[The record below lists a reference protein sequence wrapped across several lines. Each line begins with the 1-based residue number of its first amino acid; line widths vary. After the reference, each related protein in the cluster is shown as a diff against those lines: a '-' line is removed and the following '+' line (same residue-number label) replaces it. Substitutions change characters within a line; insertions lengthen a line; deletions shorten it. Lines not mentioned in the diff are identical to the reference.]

1 MNLVA
6 TGLVALPVVAGLA
19 VVAAVSLPARHRSAV
34 AGALSIT
41 LGLTAVVTGAAA
53 MSGTVGEV
61 RVAAP
66 FLPTAAALSLS
77 PDRVGGLFMI
87 VAGAVGA
94 LAAGFG
100 IGYAH
105 GPSASRT
112 AWTAYPVFV
121 LGMTLVPAA
130 GDVISLLLAW
140 ELMAIASTVLLA
152 VEHAARE
159 QVRSAALWYGVMTH
173 LSFLLLLAGFAVLAA
188 AAGSTDLGAIARQ
201 GVVGAPASVAFL
213 LLIGGFVTKAGAVP
227 VHVWLPRAHPEA
239 PSHVS
244 AAMSAA
250 MVKMGVYGVLLV
262 VLRLLP
268 DGPRWWAV
276 VLLVVGAAS
285 ALYGILQA
293 SVASDLKRLLAY
305 STTENIG
312 LIITAVGVS
321 VTLRG
326 AGRPEVADV
335 ALVAALLLVV
345 SHAAFKTVLFLGAG
359 SVLHATG
366 ERDLDRLGGLGAR
379 MPFTAGAFGVAAL
392 GAAALPISSGF
403 VAEWVLLQ
411 SLIHGEGRT
420 DRMVAVSLP
429 ITVAVVALTAG
440 LALLTFVKAFGIAFL
455 ARPRSEGAAR
465 AHEAH
470 ASMSVSLVAG
480 AVLVIVLG
488 LVPGWVAQG
497 LAYAVSAE
505 GVETVG
511 FAGVSLPAVRA
522 LLDPVALLAL
532 AVALAV
538 PVVVTTALVAR
549 RRPRREVDLPWGCG
563 GVRTSAR
570 MQYTAT
576 SYAEPLVRVFDDA
589 LAPSRDLRV
598 TPAEESRYLVQSVE
612 FRQRVVDQV
621 EDRVYRPVVA
631 ALGRVGDAG
640 RRVQNGNIHRY
651 LAFSFAALVAV
662 LLVVTW

>member
-1 MNLVA
+1 MNLVSV
-6 TGLVALPVVAGLA
+6 GLVTLPAVATLA
-19 VVAAVSLPARHRSAV
+19 AVAALSLPTRIRSAV
-34 AGALSIT
+34 VGT
-41 LGLTAVVTGAAA
+41 LAIVLGVAAVVTGAAA
-53 MSGTVGEV
+53 MSGQVGSA
-61 RVAAP
+61 RVAVP
-66 FLPTAAALSLS
+66 LLPDAAALTLS
-77 PDRVGGLFMI
+77 PDRLGGLFMV

-105 GPSASRT
+105 GPAASRT
-112 AWTAYPVFV
+112 AWAAYPMFV

-130 GDVISLLLAW
+130 GGIAAFLLAW
-140 ELMAIASTVLLA
+140 ELMAIGSTVLLA
-152 VEHAARE
+152 VEHTARE
-159 QVRSAALWYGVMTH
+159 KVRSAVLWYGVMTH
-173 LSFLLLLAGFAVLAA
+173 LSFVLLLAGFAVLAA
-188 AAGSTDLGAIARQ
+188 AAGSTSFGAIAGHRVA
-201 GVVGAPASVAFL
+201 GWSASAAFL
-213 LLIGGFVTKAGAVP
+213 LLIAGFVTKAGAVP

-244 AAMSAA
+244 AVMSAA
-250 MVKMGVYGVLLV
+250 MVKMGVYGVLLL

-276 VLLVVGAAS
+276 VPLVIGAAS

-293 SVASDLKRLLAY
+293 SVASHLKRLLAY

-312 LIITAVGVS
+312 LILTAIGVS
-321 VTLRG
+321 MTLRG
-326 AGRPEVADV
+326 AGHPEVGNV

-345 SHAAFKTVLFLGAG
+345 SHASFKTVLFLGAG

-440 LALLTFVKAFGIAFL
+440 LALLTFVKAFGVAFL
-455 ARPRSEGAAR
+455 ARPRSDGAAR
-465 AHEAH
+465 AHETH
-470 ASMSVSLVAG
+470 VSMSVSLVAG
-480 AVLVIVLG
+480 AVVVIGLG
-488 LVPGWVAQG
+488 LVPGWVAQA
-497 LAYAVSAE
+497 LASTVSAD
-505 GVETVG
+505 GIETVG
-511 FAGVSLPAVRA
+511 FAGVSLPGVRA
-522 LLDPVALLAL
+522 LLDPVALLAVAL
-532 AVALAV
+532 ALAV
-538 PVVVTTALVAR
+538 PVAVTTALAAR
-549 RRPRREVDLPWGCG
+549 RRPRRAVDLPWGCG
-563 GVRTSAR
+563 GVRTSPR

-598 TPAEESRYLVQSVE
+598 TPAEESRYLVRSVE
-612 FRQRVVDQV
+612 FRQRVLDQIEV
-621 EDRVYRPVVA
+621 RLYRPLIA
-631 ALGRVGDAG
+631 ALDRLGDAG

-651 LAFSFAALVAV
+651 LAFSFAALVVV

>member
-1 MNLVA
+1 MNLVS

-19 VVAAVSLPARHRSAV
+19 VAAGASLPARNRSAV
-34 AGALSIT
+34 AGALSIA

-53 MSGTVGEV
+53 MSGTVGEAGAEV
-61 RVAAP
+61 P
-66 FLPTAAALSLS
+66 FLPTAAALTLS

-94 LAAGFG
+94 LTAGFG
-100 IGYAH
+100 IGYSR

-112 AWTAYPVFV
+112 AWAAYPVFV
-121 LGMTLVPAA
+121 LGMTIVPAA
-130 GDVISLLLAW
+130 GDVISFLLAW
-140 ELMAIASTVLLA
+140 ELMAIGSTVLLVA
-152 VEHAARE
+152 EHASRE
-159 QVRSAALWYGVMTH
+159 KVRSAALWYGVMTH
-173 LSFLLLLAGFAVLAA
+173 LSFLLLLAGFAILAA
-188 AAGSTDLGAIARQ
+188 AASSTDLGAIARHSLV
-201 GVVGAPASVAFL
+201 GVPASVAFL
-213 LLIGGFVTKAGAVP
+213 LLIAGFVTKAGAVP

-244 AAMSAA
+244 ATMSAA

-276 VLLVVGAAS
+276 VLLVLGAAS

-312 LIITAVGVS
+312 LILTAIGVWM
-321 VTLRG
+321 TLRG
-326 AGRPEVADV
+326 AGQQEVADV

-345 SHAAFKTVLFLGAG
+345 SHAAFKTVLFLAAG

-379 MPFTAGAFGVAAL
+379 MPFTAATFGVAAL

-411 SLIHGEGRT
+411 SLIHGEGRS

-465 AHEAH
+465 AHESQV
-470 ASMSVSLVAG
+470 SMRLP
-480 AVLVIVLG
+480 LVIGAALVISLG
-488 LVPGWVAQG
+488 LVPGWVAQAI
-497 LAYAVSAE
+497 AYAVSA
-505 GVETVG
+505 GGIETVG
-511 FAGVSLPAVRA
+511 FAGLSLPGVQA
-522 LLDPVALLAL
+522 LLDPIALLAL
-532 AVALAV
+532 ALALAV
-538 PVVVTTALVAR
+538 PVVVTTAMAAR

-563 GVRTSAR
+563 GVRTSPR

-598 TPAEESRYLVQSVE
+598 TPAEESRYLVHRVE

-621 EDRVYRPVVA
+621 EGRLYRPVVA
-631 ALGRVGDAG
+631 TLGRLGDAG

-651 LAFSFAALVAV
+651 LAFSFAALLVV